1 MSEKK
6 KPDLVVYNEETGTY
20 DAALRPY
27 ATSVSAP
34 KITTEDLTTWKNNY
48 IKAFN
53 HKTQAKFDAI
63 KQEYQALLEEI
74 QENNR
79 ILEAEFNF
87 EPNIG
92 SVYHLYA
99 REQKK
104 PFLSLIEPDQCK
116 FEHLGSYVLNHERI
130 WQRHQDHE

>member
-1 MSEKK
+1 MVRLIQMILHGIFY
-6 KPDLVVYNEETGTY
+6 PNHFANQDFPTY
-20 DAALRPY
+20 
-27 ATSVSAP
+27 
-34 KITTEDLTTWKNNY
+34 
-48 IKAFN
+48 
-53 HKTQAKFDAI
+53 I

-130 WQRHQDHE
+130 WQKYQEHE

>member
-1 MSEKK
+1 MPEKK
-6 KPDLVVYNEETGTY
+6 KPDLVVFNEETGTY

-34 KITTEDLTTWKNNY
+34 KITTDDLTTWKNNY
-48 IKAFN
+48 VKAFN
-53 HKTQAKFDAI
+53 HRSQAKFEEL
-63 KQEYQALLEEI
+63 KNQYQTLLEEI
-74 QENNR
+74 QDNNR
-79 ILEAEFNF
+79 ILDAEFNF
-87 EPNIG
+87 EPNVG

-99 REQKK
+99 RAHKK

-130 WQRHQDHE
+130 WQRHQYHE

>member
-1 MSEKK
+1 MPEKK

-27 ATSVSAP
+27 ATSASAP
-34 KITTEDLTTWKNNY
+34 KITTDDLTTWKNNY
-48 IKAFN
+48 VKAFN
-53 HKTQAKFDAI
+53 HRTQARFDAI
-63 KQEYQALLEEI
+63 KQEYQSLLEEI

-92 SVYHLYA
+92 SIYHLYS
-99 REQKK
+99 RENKK
-104 PFLSLIEPDQCK
+104 PFLSLIEPKQCK
-116 FEHLGSYVLNHERI
+116 FQHLGSYVLNHERI
-130 WQRHQDHE
+130 WQKHRDDE

>member
-1 MSEKK
+1 MPEKK
-6 KPDLVVYNEETGTY
+6 KPDLVVYHEETGTY

-34 KITTEDLTTWKNNY
+34 KITTDDLTTWKNNY
-48 IKAFN
+48 VKAFN
-53 HKTQAKFDAI
+53 HRSQAKFEEL
-63 KQEYQALLEEI
+63 KNQYQTLLEEI
-74 QENNR
+74 QDNNR
-79 ILEAEFNF
+79 ILDAEFNF
-87 EPNIG
+87 EPNVG

-99 REQKK
+99 RAHKK

-130 WQRHQDHE
+130 WQRHQYHE

>member
-1 MSEKK
+1 MPEKK
-6 KPDLVVYNEETGTY
+6 KPDLVVFNEETGTY

-34 KITTEDLTTWKNNY
+34 KITTDDLTTWKNNY
-48 IKAFN
+48 VKAFN
-53 HKTQAKFDAI
+53 HRSQAKFEEL
-63 KQEYQALLEEI
+63 KNQYQTLLEEI
-74 QENNR
+74 QDNNR
-79 ILEAEFNF
+79 ILDAEFNF

-99 REQKK
+99 RAHKK

-130 WQRHQDHE
+130 WQRHQYHE

>member
-1 MSEKK
+1 MPEKK
-6 KPDLVVYNEETGTY
+6 KPEIVVYNEETGTY

-34 KITTEDLTTWKNNY
+34 KITTDDLTTWKNNY
-48 IKAFN
+48 VKAFN
-53 HKTQAKFDAI
+53 HRSQAKFEEL
-63 KQEYQALLEEI
+63 KNQYQTLLEEI
-74 QENNR
+74 QDNNR
-79 ILEAEFNF
+79 ILDAEFNF
-87 EPNIG
+87 EPNVG

-99 REQKK
+99 RAHKK

-130 WQRHQDHE
+130 WQRHQYHE